1 MIKKTLFTLSI
12 MACACLFFTS
22 CGDDEESMN
31 EECATCTVTQVITA
45 DGVEIGRQTLS
56 LDQEVCGEALD
67 ATRAQESTVTQ
78 ELAGMTQ
85 TIVTS
90 VDCR

>member
-22 CGDDEESMN
+22 CGDDEESM
-31 EECATCTVTQVITA
+31 EECATCTVTQVITT

-56 LDQEVCGEALD
+56 LDQEVCGEALE
-67 ATRAQESTVTQ
+67 ATRAQESTITQ
-78 ELAGMTQ
+78 EIGGIMQVA
-85 TIVTS
+85 VTT